1 MLYDRNLSPPIR
13 LNKPVYTLARLIKTL
28 FILLSES
35 ADKRQIKEAGS
46 DEKKNW

>member
-1 MLYDRNLSPPIR
+1 MLYNINLSLPTR

-35 ADKRQIKEAGS
+35 ADKRQIIDAGS